1 MNGIKQLFDTK
12 CNNEQKVISVAVLI
26 VLRGKQQILDFTISA
41 YGIRTKTSHSR
52 TLLVIA

>member
-52 TLLVIA
+52 MLLVIA